1 MQMSTEKAHMEA
13 AERILGRN
21 QGDET
26 NWQLRKSSQQNVIK
40 SCSTEPGNQRG
51 EKDKK
56 GLQKQ
61 QIYANFPAN
70 ILWVFAIRNN
80 SVTTYVTTYGY

>member
-1 MQMSTEKAHMEA
+1 MA
-13 AERILGRN
+13 N
-21 QGDET
+21 QKVTLEEC
-26 NWQLRKSSQQNVIK
+26 NQKQLP
-40 SCSTEPGNQRG
+40 ELGNQRG

-70 ILWVFAIRNN
+70 ILWIFAIRNN
-80 SVTTYVTTYGY
+80 SITTYVKGL